1 MAPGLKN
8 YPPGYQ
14 YADATLFQDPRTNKT
29 YVYWRTRMTKS
40 VLDGSA
46 TGFRAMELSADCH
59 SVLPGTDTRITV
71 TPNREG
77 PAVFLHEGSY
87 YLYLPTPR
95 TPHR

>member
-1 MAPGLKN
+1 
-8 YPPGYQ
+8 
-14 YADATLFQDPRTNKT
+14 
-29 YVYWRTRMTKS
+29 MTKS

-87 YLYLPTPR
+87 YLYLYLRHEHHIDEQNLTWQLR
-95 TPHR
+95 SCVTEVGD